1 MRSDLEILCGAIQNG
16 REWLEDFRRRTYP
29 EAFRVYGERFGPAYR
44 TAIEE
49 AGADPAALK
58 NLAEEILEE
67 LEAAL
72 KRRRFW
78 DRGAALADEKQMAA
92 VYFSPMLLE
101 LEGVD
106 GKGFSLLFRDVWTA
120 RRPKDSYGIAPFA
133 QIQGGF
139 RNTFMGISL
148 EREREEKKNWL

>member
-1 MRSDLEILCGAIQNG
+1 MRPDLATLCGAIQNG

-29 EAFRVYGERFGPAYR
+29 DAFRDYGARFGPAYR
-44 TAIEE
+44 DAIRE
-49 AGADPAALK
+49 AGEDPAALK
-58 NLAEEILEE
+58 ALAEEIMEG
-67 LEAAL
+67 LEAAI

-92 VYFSPMLLE
+92 VYLSPMLLE
-101 LEGVD
+101 LAGAD
-106 GKGFSLLFRDVWTA
+106 GKGFSLLFRDAWTA

-148 EREREEKKNWL
+148 ERERQEKKDWL